1 MESRGP
7 FPFNAA
13 VAYGIK
19 PNSATRT
26 TQARTGSTIKPPFSR
41 AAAGEQLAVS
51 LSSLVS
57 GKVDSPVSRGEGFD
71 APRTTATG
79 QPAKTPAGSMQMY
92 SRAADRIEVATAV
105 SLGRTID
112 TRA

>member
-7 FPFNAA
+7 IPFNAA
-13 VAYGIK
+13 VAYGMK
-19 PNSATRT
+19 PNSATRA
-26 TQARTGSTIKPPFSR
+26 TQARAGSTIKAPFAR
-41 AAAGEQLAVS
+41 ADVGEQVAVS
-51 LSSLVS
+51 LSNLVS

-71 APRTTATG
+71 APRTAATG
-79 QPAKTPAGSMQMY
+79 QPAKNPAASMQMY